1 MASQQAG
8 RVAREASRNR
18 CRLGQ
23 AVEAVQTWLAAGG
36 ITEGPVFRSV
46 LKGGRVQPGHL
57 PGRFVAAIVS
67 ATATRAGLDPAAYA
81 GHSLRAGMI
90 TSAAEHGASVFK
102 IQEVS
107 RHKSINVLSGYVRRA
122 PRGIPPRYRE
132 SAMPGP
138 PGWGRPGLVLCST
151 VCCGFCDG
159 LEHVRWPSAEALRTG
174 CPPGQRARSRYRP
187 QTEAVG

>member
-1 MASQQAG
+1 MGGCSPGTCRAAS
-8 RVAREASRNR
+8 S
-18 CRLGQ
+18 
-23 AVEAVQTWLAAGG
+23 
-36 ITEGPVFRSV
+36 PPSS
-46 LKGGRVQPGHL
+46 
-57 PGRFVAAIVS
+57 S

-174 CPPGQRARSRYRP
+174 CRRGSAHNPVIDRKPKQSDSVPA
-187 QTEAVG
+187 T